1 MNHTRLLQIINAY
14 GTNSERWPEEERLAA
29 VHQLE
34 QDSKAQQAIV
44 SLKSLDTALD
54 SYVTAP
60 APHLR
65 NKILG
70 NLRKSW
76 VDSCIEWL
84 MPSFDELLAYFWR
97 PVLAASLP
105 LITGLLLGSSLFA
118 VEIADTWEDEIEL
131 IALYDSG
138 NLNE

>member
-1 MNHTRLLQIINAY
+1 MNHTRLVQIINAY
-14 GTNSERWPEEERLAA
+14 GTNSDRWPEKERLAA
-29 VHQLE
+29 LQQLE
-34 QDSKAQQAIV
+34 QNPEAQQAIV
-44 SLKSLDTALD
+44 NLKSFDAALD
-54 SYVTAP
+54 SYATAP

-105 LITGLLLGSSLFA
+105 LITGLLLGSSLFT
-118 VEIADTWEDEIEL
+118 VEIADTWEDEVEL
-131 IALYDSG
+131 IALYDSDDF
-138 NLNE
+138 NE